1 LRGVDILGSYGV
13 EVSTSVE
20 GASNVRHFLGL
31 SRFSTSLNF
40 RRIPTISGQTIFGRL
55 FAQLRENKEL
65 VLSASIIMRSQKAKL
80 KKEMTM
86 KTVYFLAGVA
96 LTILIAGCATIQGS
110 GDVDQGRQ
118 ALLEGNYKRALGL
131 FQDAEKVDPKYL
143 YGTELREGVS
153 SFLGRTQYLT
163 GNYTQAR
170 QTLEKALS
178 RHKSDNVARLYLG
191 LTLYRLGDQKAAL
204 TNMQRGMQ
212 GIYNFLQYINTNFRY
227 EFGKDW
233 DDAGTIRADIKSN
246 LAMISSDKIDWPQ
259 LVAGGERVGL
269 AIEREE
275 EIFRDE
281 FARRG
286 A

>member
-1 LRGVDILGSYGV
+1 
-13 EVSTSVE
+13 
-20 GASNVRHFLGL
+20 
-31 SRFSTSLNF
+31 
-40 RRIPTISGQTIFGRL
+40 
-55 FAQLRENKEL
+55 
-65 VLSASIIMRSQKAKL
+65 
-80 KKEMTM
+80 M
-86 KTVYFLAGVA
+86 KTLYFLAAVS
-96 LTILIAGCATIQGS
+96 LTILLAGCATIQGS

-118 ALLEGNYKRALGL
+118 ALLEGNYQRALGL
-131 FQDAEKVDPKYL
+131 FQDAEKVDPTYL

-170 QTLEKALS
+170 QTLEKAVS

-227 EFGKDW
+227 EYGKDW

-286 A
+286 GSN

>member
-1 LRGVDILGSYGV
+1 
-13 EVSTSVE
+13 
-20 GASNVRHFLGL
+20 
-31 SRFSTSLNF
+31 
-40 RRIPTISGQTIFGRL
+40 
-55 FAQLRENKEL
+55 
-65 VLSASIIMRSQKAKL
+65 
-80 KKEMTM
+80 M
-86 KTVYFLAGVA
+86 KTLYFLAAVS
-96 LTILIAGCATIQGS
+96 LTILLAGCATIQGS

-118 ALLEGNYKRALGL
+118 ALLEGNYQRALGL
-131 FQDAEKVDPKYL
+131 FQDAEKVDPTYL

-227 EFGKDW
+227 EYGKDW

-246 LAMISSDKIDWPQ
+246 LAMISNDKIDWPQ

-286 A
+286 GSN